1 MTIREINQ
9 SYNRITGALE
19 SRELKEAFD
28 HLQGLI
34 AGTQEYVFQDRME
47 SLQDT
52 YKYMLQY
59 RVQGV
64 EDPMQEEI
72 YKQVISS
79 LYELADEVRQK
90 ALLKDSPLSYYS
102 RKRILQQT
110 GEEVT
115 FSSLYN
121 VISGISVAES
131 EGEIKR
137 EARQCM
143 KD

>member
-72 YKQVISS
+72 N
-79 LYELADEVRQK
+79 R
-90 ALLKDSPLSYYS
+90 
-102 RKRILQQT
+102 
-110 GEEVT
+110 
-115 FSSLYN
+115 
-121 VISGISVAES
+121 
-131 EGEIKR
+131 
-137 EARQCM
+137 
-143 KD
+143 